1 MINRIL
7 GTPQVL
13 LILILALVFS
23 IHAYW
28 LDSEGYNLYAFL
40 MPQAYVFNAAAAIGI
55 LSLMM
60 RLAKKSKDYL
70 GFVFMGGSLLKF
82 LVFFLFFYPDYK
94 EDGEITALE
103 FSSFFIPYLISL
115 SFKSFVLLRSL
126 NKD

>member
-13 LILILALVFS
+13 LILILGLVFS

-28 LDSEGYNLYAFL
+28 LVSEGHNLYTFL
-40 MPQAYVFNAAAAIGI
+40 MPQAYAFNAAAAIGI
-55 LSLMM
+55 LSLML

-82 LVFFLFFYPDYK
+82 LVFFLFFYPSYK
-94 EDGEITALE
+94 ADGEISALE

-126 NKD
+126 NQD